1 MKYKYLLTPGTIGA
15 LTIKNR
21 TIMAPMSAALANPDG
36 TVSDEL
42 IAYYDARAKGGIG
55 LILTEYAFVTPEGRS
70 SDHQISVA
78 DDTTIPGLKKLT
90 QTMHESGTR
99 IGLQLQH
106 GGRRAMGENC
116 DLVAPSAIAMEY
128 GARVPHEM
136 SRDEIYRLMD
146 AFIAAAVRA
155 KKAGFDLVEVHCA
168 HGYLL
173 NDFVSPRSNRRTDEF
188 GGNTSS
194 RAKIVTDIIAGIKQ
208 ACGADYPVSV
218 RMSAEELV
226 ADGNKARDSAC
237 LAMLFEEA
245 GADLINVSCGV
256 NGVGKGIAPAA
267 KETGHNVEA
276 AAEIAKVVT
285 CAVGVAGR
293 INEPEYAEM
302 VLRAGGIDFITIGR
316 ALFADPDFVNKAAE
330 GREQE
335 IAPCVGCLQRCYGHY
350 GHGGVFRGCM
360 VNPFA
365 MRETTLTAEPAEQK
379 KRIVV
384 VGAGPAGLEAA
395 WLAASRGHEVTV
407 YDKNE
412 MPGGQ
417 FRVAAIPP
425 HKQLLTRAITYFRTM
440 CEKYGVNL
448 VYNTEV
454 TKAMILELS
463 PSPDA
468 VILAT
473 GGSPLLPPIP
483 GIKESDILT
492 GQEILL
498 GAQPG
503 GKKVLV
509 IGGGAQ
515 GAETA
520 DHLGQYGYDVTV
532 VEMRDGIA
540 LDDPEAVRELLFT
553 RFAETGVKAW
563 PGTTVK
569 QIYPDGVDC
578 EKDGEAVELRGFDRV
593 VLALGVR
600 SYNPLET
607 ELMDCVK
614 ELIVIGDASRASDA
628 VEAIYKGAVLGTSI

>member
-1 MKYKYLLTPGTIGA
+1 MNYKYLLTPGRIGSI
-15 LTIKNR
+15 TIKNR

-36 TVSDEL
+36 SVSDEL
-42 IAYYDARAKGGIG
+42 IAYYNARAKGGIG
-55 LILTEYAFVTPEGRS
+55 LILTEYAFVTPAGRS

-78 DDTTIPGLKKLT
+78 EDDMIPGLAKLV
-90 QTMHESGTR
+90 QTMHESGAK

-116 DLVAPSAIAMEY
+116 DLVAPSAIPMEY
-128 GARVPHEM
+128 GARVPHAMTKEEVHTLI
-136 SRDEIYRLMD
+136 DE
-146 AFIAAAVRA
+146 FIAGAVRA

-173 NDFVSPRSNRRTDEF
+173 NDFVSPRSNRRTDVF
-188 GGNTSS
+188 GGNVGG
-194 RAKIVTDIIAGIKQ
+194 RAKVVTDIIKGIKA

-226 ADGNKARDSAC
+226 EDGNKKRDSAC
-237 LAMLFEEA
+237 MAMLFEEA

-276 AAEIAKVVT
+276 AVEIGRVT
-285 CAVGVAGR
+285 ECAVGVAGR

-302 VLRAGGIDFITIGR
+302 VLRAGNIDFVTIGR
-316 ALFADPDFVNKAAE
+316 ALFADPDFVNKAAQ
-330 GREQE
+330 GREDE

-350 GHGGVFRGCM
+350 GHGGIFRGCM

-365 MRETTLTAEPAEQK
+365 MRETTLVLKPAECK
-379 KRIVV
+379 KNIVV
-384 VGAGPAGLEAA
+384 VGAGPAGLETA
-395 WLAASRGHEVTV
+395 WIAASRGHQVTV
-407 YDKNE
+407 YDKND

-425 HKQLLTRAITYFRTM
+425 HKQLLTRAIIYYRTM
-440 CEKYGVNL
+440 CEKYGVKL

-454 TKAMILELS
+454 TKDLIADLK
-463 PSPDA
+463 PDT
-468 VILAT
+468 VVLAT
-473 GGSPLLPPIP
+473 GGTPLLPRIP
-483 GIKESDILT
+483 GIDEADILT
-492 GQEILL
+492 GQQILL
-498 GAQPG
+498 GTPAG

-520 DHLGQYGYDVTV
+520 DHLGQYGYEVTV

-540 LDDPEAVRELLFT
+540 LDDPQAVRELLFK
-553 RFAETGVKAW
+553 RFEETGVETM

-569 QIYPDGVDC
+569 HIYKDGADC
-578 EKDGEAVELRGFDRV
+578 EKDGQQIKLRGFDRV

-600 SYNPLET
+600 AFNPLEE
-607 ELMDCVK
+607 ELKDVVK
-614 ELIVIGDASRASDA
+614 ELEVIGDASRAGDA
-628 VEAIYKGAVLGTSI
+628 VEAIYRGAVLGTEL